1 MPRIF
6 DNIEQSLLPILKD
19 TLRVSN
25 NADFCVGYFNLRG
38 WKLLDELIET
48 WQGNENCCRLLV
60 GMQSAPKEELRK
72 ALSLSDKDSSVD
84 NATVIRLKKRIAEDF
99 REQLTFGTPT
109 NADEKAL
116 RRLRE
121 QLIARKVI
129 VKLFLRHQLHAKL
142 YLLHRNDANNP
153 TIGFI
158 GSSNLT
164 FSGLSGQG
172 ELNVDVLDHDACIK
186 LKKWFDGRWDDSWCL
201 DITDELAEIIET
213 SWARQKAVPPYHIYL
228 KIAYHLS
235 QEARQGLAEFHI
247 PREFGK
253 KLFEF
258 QTAAV
263 KIAAHHLKKRGG
275 VLLGDVVGLGKT
287 MMASALAKLNEE
299 QTGSWTLI
307 ICPKNLT
314 PMWQSYVDEYG
325 LNAKVLSISQVLKKL
340 ADIPGRYRTVLID
353 ESHNLR
359 NTEGKRYRAIQEF
372 IRQTDARCI
381 LLSATPYNKTYLDL
395 SAQLQLFIPNDKDLG
410 IRPEQKIREKGE
422 VLFQSEYQCAPRS
435 LAAFEKSE
443 YPDDWRDLMR
453 HFLVRRTRS
462 FIQKN
467 YAEEDETGRKFLRYE
482 DGTLSYFPARVPKTV
497 KFSVNDADPED
508 QYAQLTRHGVV
519 QTIET
524 LRLPRYGLGNYV
536 VPAFPTTPSEQ
547 ERKVLDG
554 LSRAGQR
561 LMGFCRTNLF
571 KRLESGGTSFLLSI
585 ERHILRNYV
594 FLYALE
600 NNLPIPIGTQAAEAL
615 DTSQSDTD
623 DELAMTD
630 LFDSEEDLEDTEE
643 TLVENDK
650 ALYYTT
656 ADFEKRSAEIYRLYQ
671 TKLKRRFK
679 WIRTDFFRR
688 GLKKNLREDSQ
699 ALINILQENGSWQIE
714 KDEKLKEL
722 LNLLQNKHKNE
733 KVLVFTQF
741 ADTVNYL
748 ANVLKGFGVEKLA
761 GVTGGS
767 ADPTALA
774 WRFSPVSNDKR
785 DRVNSD
791 DELRV
796 LIATDVLSEG
806 QNLQDAHI
814 VVNYDLPWAIVR
826 LIQRAGR
833 VDRIGQKAEEITC
846 YSFLPADGIERI
858 INLRA
863 RVFQRLQEN
872 AEVVGSDEV
881 FFEDE
886 MNNQP
891 LVDLYHEK
899 AGIMDEESDTEVDLA
914 SYAYQIWKN
923 AIDADKSL
931 TKKIPELPKV
941 SYSTRSFTPTTGMP
955 EGVLVYVRTAE
966 GTDSLAWIDKKGESV
981 TESQLAILQS
991 AACHPETPAL
1001 ERNELHHE
1009 LVNKGVAH
1017 LIQEERTFGGQL
1029 GRKSGARYRI
1039 YERLKSYAEEIKGTL
1054 FESKILNRVIDEIY
1068 RFPFKSSAVELLNRR
1083 LREQISDYN
1092 LVELVIALRE
1102 DDSLCITEETTDP
1115 SNEPQLICSLGLFQ
1129 QKDN

>member
-6 DNIEQSLLPILKD
+6 DNIEQSLLPVLKD
-19 TLRVSN
+19 TLKVSN
-25 NADFCVGYFNLRG
+25 CADFCVGYFNLRG
-38 WKLLDELIET
+38 WKLLGELIDS

-60 GMQSAPKEELRK
+60 GMQSAPKEDLKK
-72 ALSLSDKDSSVD
+72 AFRLTGNDNLID

-99 REQLTFGTPT
+99 REQLTYGTPT
-109 NADEKAL
+109 NVDEKAL
-116 RRLRE
+116 QRLRE
-121 QLIARKVI
+121 QLKKRKVI

-142 YLLHRNDANNP
+142 YLLHREDANNP

-172 ELNVDVLDHDACIK
+172 ELNIDVLDHDACKK
-186 LKKWFDGRWDDSWCL
+186 LKSWFDDRWKDSWCL
-201 DITDELAEIIET
+201 DITDELAEIIDT
-213 SWARQKAVPPYHIYL
+213 SWARQKAVPPYQIYL

-235 QEARQGLAEFHI
+235 QEARAGLSEFHI
-247 PREFGK
+247 PREFGNR
-253 KLFEF
+253 LFEF

-314 PMWQSYVDEYG
+314 KMWQSYVDEYA
-325 LNAKVLSISQVLKKL
+325 LNAKVMSMSQVLKKL
-340 ADIPGRYRTVLID
+340 SDVPARYRTVLID

-410 IRPEQKIREKGE
+410 VRPEQKIREKGE
-422 VLFQSEYQCAPRS
+422 AVFQSEYQCAPRS

-443 YPDDWRDLMR
+443 YADDWRDLMR

-467 YAEEDETGRKFLRYE
+467 YAEEDEGGRKFLRYE
-482 DGTLSYFPARVPKTV
+482 NGELSYFPTRTPKTV
-497 KFSVNDADPED
+497 KFAVNDSDPND
-508 QYAQLTRHGVV
+508 QYARLTQPSVV
-519 QTIET
+519 QTIER
-524 LRLPRYGLGNYV
+524 LKLPRYGLGNYV
-536 VPAFPTTPSEQ
+536 VSALPLAPSEQ

-554 LSRAGQR
+554 LSRAGLR

-571 KRLESGGTSFLLSI
+571 KRLESGGTAFLLSI
-585 ERHILRNYV
+585 ERHILRNFVY
-594 FLYALE
+594 LHALE
-600 NNLPIPIGTQAAEAL
+600 NNLPIPIGTQAAEVL
-615 DTSQSDTD
+615 DTNQTDTD
-623 DELAMTD
+623 DDLAMAD
-630 LFDSEEDLEDTEE
+630 LFDSEDEAVDTEE

-650 ALYYTT
+650 ALYYTN
-656 ADFEKRSAEIYRLYQ
+656 AEFEKRAAEIYGLYQ
-671 TKLKRRFK
+671 TKLKKRFK

-688 GLKKNLREDSQ
+688 GLKKNLREDCN
-699 ALINILQENGSWQIE
+699 ALISILQENGVWKVE

-722 LNLLQNKHKNE
+722 LNLLQNKHKDE

-748 ANVLKGFGVEKLA
+748 ANVLKTFGVEKLA
-761 GVTGGS
+761 GVTGS
-767 ADPTALA
+767 SDDPTALA
-774 WRFSPVSNDKR
+774 WRFSPISNDKQ
-785 DRVNSD
+785 DKIKPD

-796 LIATDVLSEG
+796 LVATDVLSEG

-833 VDRIGQKAEEITC
+833 VDRIGQKAEEIIA

-863 RVFQRLQEN
+863 RVYQRLQEN
-872 AEVVGSDEV
+872 AEVVGSDET
-881 FFEDE
+881 FFEDQL
-886 MNNQP
+886 NNKP
-891 LVDLYHEK
+891 LFDLYHEK
-899 AGIMDEESDTEVDLA
+899 AGIMDEEADTEVDLA

-923 AIDADKSL
+923 AIDADKTL
-931 TKKIPELPKV
+931 AKRIPDLPKV
-941 SYSTRSFTPTTGMP
+941 SYSTRLFTPTSGMP

-966 GTDSLAWIDKKGESV
+966 GTDSLAWIDKNGASV
-981 TESQLAILQS
+981 TESQLAILQA
-991 AACHPETPAL
+991 AACHPDTTAI
-1001 ERNELHHE
+1001 ERNVQHHK
-1009 LVNKGVAH
+1009 LVGKGVEH
-1017 LIQEERTFGGQL
+1017 LIQEERTLGGQL
-1029 GRKSGARYRI
+1029 GRKSGARYRV

-1054 FESKILNRVIDEIY
+1054 FESKTLNKVIDEIY
-1068 RFPFKSSAVELLNRR
+1068 RFPLKSSAVELLNRR
-1083 LREQISDYN
+1083 LREKISDYN
-1092 LVELVIALRE
+1092 LVELVTALRE
-1102 DDSLCITEETTDP
+1102 DDSLCITEEMNENT
-1115 SNEPQLICSLGLFQ
+1115 NEPQLICSLGLFSEEKQ
-1129 QKDN
+1129 